1 MRLSD
6 TKAVILA
13 AGSGTRLRSARVTS
27 PKPLINLYGLSLA
40 ERCVVNLQN
49 TGINRFVV
57 VLGNEAEQVRGH
69 FEEVARRR
77 GCVIDFAMAE
87 NWELGNGCSAAA
99 AAALVGNE
107 PFLLTMVDHLFSEEL
122 IRKVL
127 AQPPRDLEIV
137 LAVDYETNAVS
148 DLPDLTKVLIDGG
161 EVRSIGKNLAHW
173 NAGDTGM
180 FYCSPLLFEGLR
192 EAQASGRYSLSDGV
206 AACMR
211 LGTVVALDVTGEGW
225 IDVDT
230 PASRKEAQTFLVANL
245 SKGGEDGYV
254 SQYLNRPLSRRL
266 SQLLART
273 AVTPNQLSVLSFLV
287 ALVGAAFLAMSQGTP
302 WIIGGLL
309 IQFGSVLDGC
319 DGEIARLK
327 HMQSAR
333 GAWLDTILD
342 RYADIAVGTAIVFAA
357 ARYSPQSVTWIVG
370 WVAVS
375 SFVLASYVTKEYQ
388 LRFGHPYPDNA
399 LNRIKRRDLRVLC
412 LALGAILGA
421 PYVALLAVGGLTHV
435 IVLAIVVQG
444 SRFGQIASDGI
455 VVSPPMHRNAARSSP
470 DMPVVLDYPATS
482 ASVAAL
488 EVVSLVANQ
497 GIANDK

>member
-1 MRLSD
+1 MSLIE

-13 AGSGTRLRSARVTS
+13 AGSGTRLRSAGVMS
-27 PKPLINLYGLSLA
+27 PKPLVNLYGLSLA
-40 ERCVVNLQN
+40 ERCVVQLQS

-57 VLGNEAEQVRGH
+57 VLGNEAEHVQEH
-69 FEEVARRR
+69 FEELARRR
-77 GCVIDFAMAE
+77 GCVIDFAVAD

-137 LAVDYETNAVS
+137 LAIDYATNAVS
-148 DLPDLTKVLIDGG
+148 DLSDLTKVVIDDG
-161 EVRSIGKNLAHW
+161 EVRSIGKNLARW
-173 NAGDTGM
+173 DAGDTGM
-180 FYCSPLLFEGLR
+180 FYCSPLLFEGLQ

-211 LGTVVALDVTGEGW
+211 LGTVVALDVTGERW

-230 PASRKEAQTFLVANL
+230 PASHKEAQRFLVADL

-273 AVTPNQLSVLSFLV
+273 AITPNQLSVLSFLV
-287 ALVGAAFLAMSQGTP
+287 ALMGAAFLAMSQRAP
-302 WIIGGLL
+302 WILGGIL

-319 DGEIARLK
+319 DGEVARLK

-357 ARYSPQSVTWIVG
+357 AASAPQSLTWVIG
-370 WVAVS
+370 WLAVS
-375 SFVLASYVTKEYQ
+375 SFMLASYVTKEYQ
-388 LRFGHPYPDNA
+388 LRFGNRYPDNA

-412 LALGAILGA
+412 LAVGAVLGA
-421 PYVALLAVGGLTHV
+421 PYMALLAVGGLTHV

-444 SRFGQIASDGI
+444 SRYGQVAREGIAS
-455 VVSPPMHRNAARSSP
+455 PPVKGDVALSSP
-470 DMPVVLDYPATS
+470 AMPAIDYQGTP

-488 EVVSLVANQ
+488 ETVSPAES
-497 GIANDK
+497 GARFP